1 MKEGGNNVVNSLFEA
16 KLSAT
21 EQNMAKPNCQTD
33 LDTRSHY
40 IYDKYQHRKWYSAKK
55 FVKKKRAL
63 GFVPPSPIG
72 ETVAVEA
79 EEDFFALRANQNT
92 DDFFDST
99 EARGNNQEPEEI
111 HFDPNQA
118 MRPSFELMSTL
129 TRMESKR
136 QVLNVIKVIDIDR
149 DNPNPSPKRISKAK
163 GSKTKRLSQSAR
175 GFGDKN
181 SFDGP
186 DTDANSKAQSA
197 PQRDSNE
204 FEVNFSFDQPNL
216 MSALTRMES
225 KRLVLNDLKTMDM
238 DWDNPKPKRISQ
250 NLQSNSGRAKATT
263 PRRTGS
269 QDEDGASKTRSGSR
283 RRPPART
290 KSVDSSS
297 SHSRPLRRRPP
308 EKSSSNNSKEEA
320 SGRSKP
326 PREPRRG
333 VDRSKSSSNE
343 SRSPP
348 REPRRGVDRSKS
360 SSNESTPSSRG
371 TTTTTTTSSSGGNNN
386 NRSRSRSAKRRARR
400 VTSSDSLLHN
410 SIASGVSFKS
420 QGSEDDQSNRSRARR
435 PRIPRD
441 DESSRASRRRRSPK
455 RSDSDPSTYDDSCSS
470 AVSNNNGRL
479 LRRDDE
485 SAANNS
491 SSSNSR
497 RRRSPKRVYSE
508 PGGGDD
514 ASTTRKNNKT
524 GGSRGGE
531 APISVRRVTKD
542 RSPRRGDS
550 RGDRSGSK
558 SRSPG
563 SRGGRT
569 VDHITSTLG
578 ELLMAED

>member
-360 SSNESTPSSRG
+360 SSNESTPLSRG
-371 TTTTTTTSSSGGNNN
+371 TTTTTTSSGGTNNN